1 MGRHQNTER
10 SRHRTFGDTVTV
22 PYPDGVPSFI
32 DEDGDTTLRVDERE
46 MEFTAQAAMMIDTAL
61 LTVRR

>member
-1 MGRHQNTER
+1 MGRHQNTEP

-32 DEDGDTTLRVDERE
+32 DDGDTTLRVDERE

-61 LTVRR
+61 ITARR